1 MYIACEEPVRI
12 VKLEDAEEEKQVK
25 ITLGRL
31 DKNFSNLMVVVRSS
45 LDHKLHH
52 QQLVLVDFIRWIEHR
67 MKWVG
72 QLSDIV
78 DLNEL
83 FKKLHP
89 YFDFIDCELIAD
101 MSEKFLNNE
110 CFGEE
115 KKSLVNEL
123 KKHMTKADTLRCST
137 TIKEL
142 KDKLQ
147 TVYSPYLRDLSNMPQ
162 IQIELHNPWNEA
174 TIEQLCLLVRHLLP
188 HKSKQSILK
197 YIEIIT
203 GSVRIKYIVH
213 ESKTDVLIAYAQD
226 KLQFMRFIGI
236 FGLTINGEPILK
248 EDENMNFTFESA
260 LLIAAKAGH
269 NEAVQFLLK
278 LESDVDYF
286 NEEGST
292 ALMIAIEGGYEQVI
306 QTLVSAGSSI
316 NIQDNKGW
324 TALMIASENGHTQ
337 VVEQLLKKHADVNVQ
352 NEEGVTALM
361 IASQN
366 GHTQV
371 VGQLLK
377 EHADVNIQNNNGST
391 ALMIASQNGHTQV
404 VGQLLKEHADVNI
417 KNNNGWTALL
427 IASQNGHTQV
437 VEQLLKE
444 HADVNIQKKDGWS
457 ALMLSSQNGHTQ
469 IVEELLKKHAD
480 VNVQNEEDVTAL
492 MIASQNGHT
501 EVVKQLLNEHADVNI
516 QNNKDWTALM
526 VASQNGHTQVVE
538 QLLKEHADVNIQNKD
553 GWSALMLSSQNG
565 HTQVV
570 EQLLKEHADVNI
582 QNNNGCGWTALMLA
596 SQNGHTQVVEQL
608 LKEHADVNI
617 QNKDGWSALMLSS
630 QNGHTQVVEQLLKE
644 YAYVNIQ
651 NEEGVTALLKASEN
665 GHTQVVEQLLKGHA
679 DINIHNDYGWTSLM
693 IASQNGHTKIIEQLL
708 KEDANVNI
716 QNKKGVTALMIASAN
731 GHTQVVELLAKE
743 LVDIDVQMKNGSTA
757 LILACCN
764 GHLEVAEC
772 LLQSFADPHIIAYN
786 GTTAFS
792 LAAYSG
798 NRDLLNMFLD
808 KAEPT
813 TDEIEKA
820 VVTSCYGGHPTLTTF
835 LSNKLPQLSNDQR
848 ELLDSCV
855 KGDLATV
862 VMKTLDSPD
871 TPLVLGLTPL
881 MVASSCGHVDIVDAL
896 IQTGADVNKQESHL
910 GLTPLFFAIRGGK
923 SFSIIETLLMYGAS
937 LNVIADNR
945 TPLDLANEETI
956 RELLISYGGQTISQ
970 LQGKKKY
977 EPSDLHSFLPTF
989 GEEAI
994 AKSLLTTDDIT
1005 MYEESSYTLKRE
1017 TKEKTLEIQS
1027 FTSLTSSFT

>member
-12 VKLEDAEEEKQVK
+12 VKLEDSEEEKQVK

-31 DKNFSNLMVVVRSS
+31 DKDFSNLMVVVRSS
-45 LDHKLHH
+45 LDHKLQH

-89 YFDFIDCELIAD
+89 YFDFIDCELIVD
-101 MSEKFLNNE
+101 MSEEFLNNE
-110 CFGEE
+110 CFGKE

-123 KKHMTKADTLRCST
+123 KNHMTKADTLRCST

-226 KLQFMRFIGI
+226 KLQFMRLIGI
-236 FGLTINGEPILK
+236 FGLTINGKSILE

-260 LLIAAKAGH
+260 LLEAANIGH
-269 NEAVQFLLK
+269 NEAIKFLLK
-278 LESDVDYF
+278 LGGDVDHC
-286 NEEGST
+286 NEKRIT
-292 ALMIAIEGGYEQVI
+292 ALMLASKSGHDQIVL
-306 QTLVSAGSSI
+306 TLISAVTNV
-316 NIQDNKGW
+316 NIQDNEGW
-324 TALMIASENGHTQ
+324 TALMLASENGHTQ
-337 VVEQLLKKHADVNVQ
+337 VVELLLKENADVNIQ
-352 NEEGVTALM
+352 NKNGWTTLM

-371 VGQLLK
+371 IEQLLK
-377 EHADVNIQNNNGST
+377 ENADINIQN
-391 ALMIASQNGHTQV
+391 
-404 VGQLLKEHADVNI
+404 K
-417 KNNNGWTALL
+417 NGWTALM

-444 HADVNIQKKDGWS
+444 SADINIQNYDGW
-457 ALMLSSQNGHTQ
+457 
-469 IVEELLKKHAD
+469 
-480 VNVQNEEDVTAL
+480 TAL
-492 MIASQNGHT
+492 MIASQNGLT
-501 EVVKQLLNEHADVNI
+501 QVIEQLLKEKVDVNI
-516 QNNKDWTALM
+516 HTNDGCTALM
-526 VASQNGHTQVVE
+526 IASQNGFTQVVE
-538 QLLKEHADVNIQNKD
+538 QLLKED
-553 GWSALMLSSQNG
+553 
-565 HTQVV
+565 
-570 EQLLKEHADVNI
+570 
-582 QNNNGCGWTALMLA
+582 
-596 SQNGHTQVVEQL
+596 
-608 LKEHADVNI
+608 
-617 QNKDGWSALMLSS
+617 
-630 QNGHTQVVEQLLKE
+630 
-644 YAYVNIQ
+644 
-651 NEEGVTALLKASEN
+651 
-665 GHTQVVEQLLKGHA
+665 A
-679 DINIHNDYGWTSLM
+679 DI
-693 IASQNGHTKIIEQLL
+693 
-708 KEDANVNI
+708 NI

-731 GHTQVVELLAKE
+731 GHTQVIELLAKV
-743 LVDIDVQMKNGSTA
+743 LVDIDVQMKDGSTA
-757 LILACCN
+757 LMLACYN
-764 GHLEVAEC
+764 GHIEVAEC

-792 LAAYSG
+792 LAAYRG
-798 NRDLLNMFLD
+798 NRDLVNMLLD

-820 VVTSCYGGHPTLTTF
+820 VVTSCYGGHSTLITF
-835 LSNKLPQLSNDQR
+835 LSNKLPYLTSDQR

-855 KGDLATV
+855 KGDLGTV
-862 VMKTLDSPD
+862 VMKTLGSPD

-896 IQTGADVNKQESHL
+896 IQAGADVNKQESHL
-910 GLTPLFFAIRGGK
+910 GFTPLFFAISGSK
-923 SFSIIETLLMYGAS
+923 SSSITGTLLMYGAYP
-937 LNVIADNR
+937 NVIGDNI
-945 TPLDLANEETI
+945 TPLDVANDETI
-956 RELLISYGGQTISQ
+956 KELLISYGGQTISQ

-977 EPSDLHSFLPTF
+977 ESFNLQPSLLMLD
-989 GEEAI
+989 EEAT
-994 AKSLLTTDDIT
+994 AKSLFTTDNIT
-1005 MYEESSYTLKRE
+1005 MDKKLSYTLKRE
-1017 TKEKTLEIQS
+1017 KILELQS
-1027 FTSLTSSFT
+1027 FTSLTTSFT